1 MIVFEIVALIS
12 WILMSVIVTTVDYKF
27 YITLTLIAVA
37 SIFYYLER
45 VFFITNIIQFGTDHL
60 RDMPTS
66 KSDCYI
72 HLVLFVENFAELLVN
87 ASKCLASDKIELN
100 THYKKVHISTT
111 NAVLFEIWSS
121 LAVEN
126 VAIMLKVALSENINI

>member
-1 MIVFEIVALIS
+1 
-12 WILMSVIVTTVDYKF
+12 
-27 YITLTLIAVA
+27 
-37 SIFYYLER
+37 
-45 VFFITNIIQFGTDHL
+45 
-60 RDMPTS
+60 MPTS

-126 VAIMLKVALSENINI
+126 VAIMLKVALSESINI

>member
-1 MIVFEIVALIS
+1 
-12 WILMSVIVTTVDYKF
+12 
-27 YITLTLIAVA
+27 
-37 SIFYYLER
+37 
-45 VFFITNIIQFGTDHL
+45 
-60 RDMPTS
+60 MPTS

-87 ASKCLASDKIELN
+87 ASKCLASDKIELD

-126 VAIMLKVALSENINI
+126 VAIMLKVALSESINI